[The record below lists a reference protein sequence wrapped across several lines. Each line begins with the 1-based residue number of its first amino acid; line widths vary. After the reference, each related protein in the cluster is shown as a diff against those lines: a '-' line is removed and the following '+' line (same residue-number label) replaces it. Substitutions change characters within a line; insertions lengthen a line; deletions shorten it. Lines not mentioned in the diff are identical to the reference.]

1 MTYERF
7 KVLML
12 VLKNNLETEREICK
26 GLEKLLV
33 GNYIINYNS
42 MLMALYIEL
51 IAELIGVKSDWI
63 SWYVWEND
71 FGEKGM
77 SAGYDG
83 KLKPITNL
91 KELYELITDKG

>member
-1 MTYERF
+1 MNYERF
-7 KVLML
+7 EDLMT
-12 VLKNNLETEREICK
+12 VLKNTLETEREICQ
-26 GLEKLLV
+26 GLKKLV
-33 GNYIINYNS
+33 DGSFIINYNS

-63 SWYVWEND
+63 SWYIWEND